1 MSPKPEAGSRKT
13 ESTGRGALPASGF
26 RLPASSLVIQTSFLG
41 DVVLTTPLLAALATR
56 GPVDIVVTPQAAPLL
71 ANHPAVRDV
80 IVFDKRGA
88 DGGMAALWRFARG
101 LKTRADGT
109 PRGTTAAYMAQG
121 SWRSAALALF
131 AGIPERVG
139 FDTSAGRM
147 LYTRRAKY
155 RGDLHHAERLWRLGA
170 GDAATSA
177 PEMIRPRLYPG
188 ERERAAVDA
197 LLKDVPRDG
206 APLFALAPGSIWGT
220 KRWPHFPA
228 LASRLAP
235 LYRLVVIGGA
245 DDDSLA
251 AEIARAAGPERVVN
265 ATGKL
270 SLLASAE
277 LLARCTGLVTNDSA
291 PQHLA
296 SAAGTPTLTIF
307 GPTAPTFGFGP
318 LAPRHGTIGNET
330 LTCRPCHPHGP
341 NVCPLGHWKCMRELE
356 AEHVWRALNNLML
369 P

>member
-1 MSPKPEAGSRKT
+1 MTAEAGGRKPEVAGRAT
-13 ESTGRGALPASGF
+13 PPASGF
-26 RLPASSLVIQTSFLG
+26 RLPAGSLVIQTSFLG
-41 DVVLTTPLLAALATR
+41 DVVLTTPLLAELASR
-56 GPVDIVVTPQAAPLL
+56 GPVDVVVTPQAAPLL

-80 IVFDKRGA
+80 IVFDKRGG
-88 DGGMAALWRFARG
+88 DNGIAALWRFARS
-101 LKTRADGT
+101 LRTRADGS
-109 PRGTTAAYMAQG
+109 PRGTTVAYMAQG

-139 FDTSAGRM
+139 FDTSAGKL

-155 RGDLHHAERLWRLGA
+155 HGDLHHAERLWRLA
-170 GDAATSA
+170 VGDAATSV
-177 PEMIRPRLYPG
+177 PEVIRPRLFPG
-188 ERERAAVDA
+188 DQERAAVDA

-206 APLFALAPGSIWGT
+206 AQLFALAPGSIWGT

-245 DDDSLA
+245 EDDSLA
-251 AEIARAAGPERVVN
+251 AEIARSAGPERVVN

-277 LLARCTGLVTNDSA
+277 LLSRCAGLATNDSA

-296 SAAGTPTLTIF
+296 SAAGTPTLSIF
-307 GPTAPTFGFGP
+307 GPTAPKFGFGP
-318 LAPRHGTIGNET
+318 LAPRHATIGNET

-341 NVCPLGHWKCMRELE
+341 QTCPLGHWKCMRELE
-356 AEHVWRALNNLML
+356 AEQVSLALNTLLL